1 MKWFIFQTFDH
12 HCPWV
17 NNCIG
22 RRNYRF
28 FFLFLCSLCI
38 HMISVFSFCLVY
50 VLRHKEDLKTV
61 GNIVAYPFFL
71 PVDQLSCHWINRW
84 LMSISMWGLS
94 SSVVWLLLQC
104 ARGPEIESL
113 LSLVFHHVLHIFKKS
128 IKLKSFKS
136 IKYWYIYI
144 LLLTTS
150 L

>member
-1 MKWFIFQTFDH
+1 MYWGKIFDEHAEGTVFFIYLLSFKGLTRLIAKNLVKVNRKYKITNCTSSLFIVFNVMKWFIFQTFDH

-61 GNIVAYPFFL
+61 GNIVAYPFFY
-71 PVDQLSCHWINRW
+71 QLI
-84 LMSISMWGLS
+84 IYDVTGLI
-94 SSVVWLLLQC
+94 
-104 ARGPEIESL
+104 GG
-113 LSLVFHHVLHIFKKS
+113 
-128 IKLKSFKS
+128 
-136 IKYWYIYI
+136 
-144 LLLTTS
+144 
-150 L
+150 

>member
-1 MKWFIFQTFDH
+1 MYRGKIFDDHTEGTVILSLRHRKKTIFWKDWLLKIQISVFKKVNKNIKLLGCTSSLLFYSIKGFIFQTFDH

-61 GNIVAYPFFL
+61 GNIVAYPF
-71 PVDQLSCHWINRW
+71 
-84 LMSISMWGLS
+84 
-94 SSVVWLLLQC
+94 
-104 ARGPEIESL
+104 
-113 LSLVFHHVLHIFKKS
+113 
-128 IKLKSFKS
+128 
-136 IKYWYIYI
+136 
-144 LLLTTS
+144 LTS
-150 L
+150 WS